1 MRAMKRREFLHTAAA
16 AMSFAALSPL
26 ASAQDA
32 AKKRKLKKAVNLGM
46 CKDGASV
53 AEKFQIIKDAGFD
66 GVELNRPDATPLD
79 EIAKAKSATGLEIA
93 GVICTTHWGKPL
105 SHPDPKIREQ
115 GFNGLKLALQ
125 ESGELGCER
134 VLLVPGVVNKDVSYD
149 ACWQRSIEQIK
160 RAVEFAEKAKC
171 KIAIENV
178 WNQFIMSPLEAAR
191 FMDEIGS
198 PWVGWHF
205 DIGNIVTY
213 GWPEQWIRIL
223 GPRILNLHL
232 KEYSRKKRD
241 AEGLWKGFSAELGE
255 GDVGWPDVMK
265 ALDEIGYAG
274 YGIAEVPGGDTARLK
289 FLAERI
295 DQLYA
300 S

>member
-1 MRAMKRREFLHTAAA
+1 MRRRQFLHATAAA
-16 AMSFAALSPL
+16 TLAALSPL
-26 ASAQDA
+26 SHAQEA

-66 GVELNRPDATPLD
+66 GIELNRPDATPLD
-79 EIAKAKSATGLEIA
+79 EIAKAKAATGVEIA

-125 ESGELGCER
+125 ESGELGCDR

-149 ACWQRSIEQIK
+149 VCWQRSTEAIR
-160 RAVEFAEKAKC
+160 RAVEFAKAAKC
-171 KIAIENV
+171 RIAVENV
-178 WNQFIMSPLEAAR
+178 WNQFIMSPLEANR
-191 FMDEIGS
+191 FIDEINS

-213 GWPEQWIRIL
+213 GWPEHWIRIL

-241 AEGLWKGFSAELGE
+241 AEGLWKGFNAELGE
-255 GDVGWPDVMK
+255 GDVTWPEVMN
-265 ALDEIGYAG
+265 ALDDIGYAG
-274 YGIAEVPGGDTARLK
+274 YGIAEVPGGDAARLK

-295 DQLYA
+295 EQLYA
-300 S
+300 NPA

>member
-1 MRAMKRREFLHTAAA
+1 MRRREFLAATAL
-16 AMSFAALSPL
+16 AALASL
-26 ASAQDA
+26 APAQA
-32 AKKRKLKKAVNLGM
+32 EPKKRKLKKAVNLGM
-46 CKDGASV
+46 CKAGANV

-66 GVELNRPDATPLD
+66 GLELNRPDAIPLD
-79 EIAKAKSATGLEIA
+79 ELLKARDATGLEIA

-105 SHPDPKIREQ
+105 SHPAPATREQ

-125 ESGELGCER
+125 ESAELGCTR
-134 VLLVPGVVNKDVSYD
+134 VLLVPGVVNKEVSYD
-149 ACWQRSIEQIK
+149 DCWKRSVEQIK

-171 KIAIENV
+171 HIAIENV
-178 WNQFIMSPLEAAR
+178 WNQFIMSPLEAVR
-191 FMDEIGS
+191 FLDEIGS

-205 DIGNIVTY
+205 DIGNIVTF
-213 GWPEQWIRIL
+213 GWPEQWVRIL

-241 AEGLWKGFSAELGE
+241 AEGLWKGFQVELGE

-274 YGIAEVPGGDTARLK
+274 FGIAEVPGGDVARMQ
-289 FLAERI
+289 FLAKRI
-295 DQLYA
+295 DELYA